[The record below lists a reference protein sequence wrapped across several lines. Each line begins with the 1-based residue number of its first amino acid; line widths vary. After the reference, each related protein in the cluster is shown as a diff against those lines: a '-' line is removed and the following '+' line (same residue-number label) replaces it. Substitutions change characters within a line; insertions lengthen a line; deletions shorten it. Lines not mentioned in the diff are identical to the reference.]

1 MISKIGSNKNE
12 LYRKLIHI
20 SSSFFPFAY
29 MYLEFNYFFPII
41 IFATSITL
49 FINLYFTKYFIDIP
63 IISSIIPRVLRKYEQ
78 TSLWGASYM
87 LIAYSLIVI
96 IFPKDI
102 VIISMII
109 TSISD
114 SLAALVG
121 INYGEIKLINN
132 RTLEGSFTFFIA
144 SYLLFFLIIKSINI
158 LLMIC
163 LSFTLSLIELYTP
176 TKYDN
181 FTIPIACSILMYICK
196 DLL

>member
-1 MISKIGSNKNE
+1 
-12 LYRKLIHI
+12 
-20 SSSFFPFAY
+20 

-41 IFATSITL
+41 IFATCITL
-49 FINLYFTKYFIDIP
+49 IINLYFTKFFIDFP
-63 IISSIIPRVLRKYEQ
+63 IISSIIPKVLRKYEEK
-78 TSLWGASYM
+78 SLWGASYM

-96 IFPKDI
+96 IFPKNI

-121 INYGEIKLINN
+121 IYYGEIKLVNN
-132 RTLEGSFTFFIA
+132 RTLEGTFTFFIA
-144 SYLLFFLIIKSINI
+144 TYLLFFLIIESINI
-158 LLMIC
+158 VLMIC
-163 LSFTLSLIELYTP
+163 LSFILSLIELYTP

-196 DLL
+196 ELL